1 MTRLPV
7 ITAACLAAGLILATP
22 LRAEDAAALLAR
34 APAIALDGPATP
46 LTAPI
51 EVATVGWGPFRR
63 LCVAQVMLRPTDG
76 TEVPTAPSSCFT
88 VEEAQQDGDRWRLSL
103 RAEMSGRGPDIPI
116 TVTRDATGRFGPVS
130 ITVPDGVPPI
140 PPAQSARL
148 HALMQTALQAHG
160 LERITIQPT
169 GRFVIPLPLGAMD
182 GDMRVED
189 GGFAC
194 TPEGEGTVRG
204 RRIILAACATRAA
217 GDISPGRTMR
227 ITVAGRFAID
237 VGTGMVLRHG
247 YASFLELDADP
258 QGSMARMEMRGAS
271 RQSLE

>member
-1 MTRLPV
+1 MIRVPLIPAV
-7 ITAACLAAGLILATP
+7 WLVAGLSFATP
-22 LRAEDAAALLAR
+22 ARAEDTAALLAR
-34 APAIALDGPATP
+34 APAIALDGPVVP
-46 LTAPI
+46 LAAPV

-63 LCVAQVMLRPTDG
+63 LCVSQVMLRPTDG
-76 TEVPTAPSSCFT
+76 AEVPSAPSSCFT
-88 VEEAQQDGDRWRLSL
+88 IEQAQADGDRWRLSL

-116 TVTRDATGRFGPVS
+116 AVTRDATGRFGPVT

-160 LERITIQPT
+160 LERTAIEP
-169 GRFVIPLPLGAMD
+169 GRRFIIPLPLGAVD

-194 TPEGEGTVRG
+194 TPEGEAAVRG
-204 RRIILAACATRAA
+204 RRVVIAACTTRAS
-217 GDISPGRTMR
+217 GEISPGRSMH
-227 ITVAGRFAID
+227 IAAAGRFAID
-237 VGTGMVLRHG
+237 VETGMVVRHG
-247 YASFLELDADP
+247 YASFLDLDADP
-258 QGSMARMEMRGAS
+258 RGGMARTEMRGAS